1 MQIDLR
7 QTLAAP
13 IDACFGILAD
23 HEGYTRFRGISKA
36 ELIEVGQ
43 SDRNGVGA
51 VRRLTSG
58 RIWFDEEITAYERP
72 RRLDYLIKQTN
83 LPLNHQG
90 GSIELDQIGTV
101 THVHWVSTFR
111 ATGAFH
117 TAKGVV
123 LATALR
129 RGFVRMLEDTERLAQ
144 AGSPDAATR

>member
-1 MQIDLR
+1 VRIDLR

-13 IDACFGILAD
+13 IEDCFDILAD

-36 ELIEVGQ
+36 EVIEEGEPE
-43 SDRNGVGA
+43 RNGLGA
-51 VRRLTSG
+51 VRRLASG

-72 RRLDYLIKQTN
+72 NRLDYLIKQTN
-83 LPLNHQG
+83 LPITHDG
-90 GSIELDQIGTV
+90 GSIQLEQIGTV

-129 RGFVRMLEDTERLAQ
+129 RGFVKMLEDTERLAQ
-144 AGSPDAATR
+144 AGSPS